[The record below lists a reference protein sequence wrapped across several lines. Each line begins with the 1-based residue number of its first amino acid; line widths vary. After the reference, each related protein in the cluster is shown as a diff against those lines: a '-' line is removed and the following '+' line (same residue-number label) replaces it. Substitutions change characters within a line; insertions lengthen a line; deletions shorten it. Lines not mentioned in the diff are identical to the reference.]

1 MQNIHSYHLT
11 SKVKIYRKCVIDIET
26 MSTIEEDYYYY
37 DGPIARCKGGG
48 GGGSSG
54 AVDYPTYMKDVHND
68 WLDNTGI
75 DKITSSITDAMNS
88 ALSTSPWTGQVAY
101 DPDDDISAY
110 IASLANFRTILSG
123 LNDTA
128 NWASFYDQSNAKITD
143 STEDDIIAYGN
154 ILDDQLTINTLPR
167 FKRGMQDINAVVSS
181 SFVIGESVIEGF
193 RDRDVAKYAAD
204 IRLSRQQ
211 QILNGVDQIINI
223 RNNRLGLEDSYVKTY
238 IEAMRIKI
246 VAKKEESDKNI
257 DIDEQD
263 ALWDLEVFQYGAN
276 VMASIQGGTVSNG
289 PRRPS
294 TAASVLGGALS
305 GAAAGAMIGSTMA
318 PAGGLMPMAIG
329 AVLGAA
335 TGFL

>member
-1 MQNIHSYHLT
+1 
-11 SKVKIYRKCVIDIET
+11 
-26 MSTIEEDYYYY
+26 
-37 DGPIARCKGGG
+37 
-48 GGGSSG
+48 
-54 AVDYPTYMKDVHND
+54 
-68 WLDNTGI
+68 
-75 DKITSSITDAMNS
+75 
-88 ALSTSPWTGQVAY
+88 
-101 DPDDDISAY
+101 
-110 IASLANFRTILSG
+110 
-123 LNDTA
+123 
-128 NWASFYDQSNAKITD
+128 
-143 STEDDIIAYGN
+143 
-154 ILDDQLTINTLPR
+154 
-167 FKRGMQDINAVVSS
+167 
-181 SFVIGESVIEGF
+181 
-193 RDRDVAKYAAD
+193 
-204 IRLSRQQ
+204 
-211 QILNGVDQIINI
+211 
-223 RNNRLGLEDSYVKTY
+223 LEDSYVKTH

-305 GAAAGAMIGSTMA
+305 GAAAGAMIGSTMT